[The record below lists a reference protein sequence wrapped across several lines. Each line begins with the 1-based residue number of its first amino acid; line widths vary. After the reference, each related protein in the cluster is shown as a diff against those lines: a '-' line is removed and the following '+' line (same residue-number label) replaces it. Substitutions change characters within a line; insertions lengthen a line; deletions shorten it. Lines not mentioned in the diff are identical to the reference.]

1 LRIVTLTH
9 KRRGRDEPAR
19 MTARGQGVVLARDV
33 EMQSMVGTVF
43 RILLICLVVGL
54 VMAFFGIT
62 PAHIIDD
69 TIATAQR
76 AWALVVS
83 FVLWAVPYVLLG
95 GSVVLP
101 IAAIILILRFVR
113 R

>member
-1 LRIVTLTH
+1 
-9 KRRGRDEPAR
+9 
-19 MTARGQGVVLARDV
+19 
-33 EMQSMVGTVF
+33 MVGTVI
-43 RILLICLVVGL
+43 RILLICLLVGL

-69 TIATAQR
+69 TIATAHH
-76 AWALVVS
+76 AWVLVVE
-83 FVLWAVPYVLLG
+83 FVLWAIPYILLG

-101 IAAIILILRFVR
+101 IAAIVLILRFVR

>member
-1 LRIVTLTH
+1 
-9 KRRGRDEPAR
+9 